1 MVERHRLGHIND
13 DMQTRILEARRK
25 FREQLAE
32 DGSEAIA
39 FFDPEEFNER
49 LPLRSNLIMGRV
61 NAGRP
66 QAEEKVDQILRDV
79 LDEMELTNEVIL
91 TAADFHVG
99 IGGRRIPLAARQSI
113 ALVRSLIKRP
123 EVLVINEALSAHDRE
138 TRDRIRRQLYVLLP
152 TTTLIWIDSEM
163 PDASEFDQV
172 LVLRNG
178 RIEERIS
185 EATPVEADTKAV
197 DTNTVQDADGGTI
210 LNAEISA
217 LGQVPLFSEMDAS
230 RLKLL
235 AFTSERLT
243 YSKGEDIF
251 HQGDTGNAAYVILKV
266 PSILSSAKVM
276 KRLSLATSTRTNW
289 SATWRF

>member
-1 MVERHRLGHIND
+1 
-13 DMQTRILEARRK
+13 
-25 FREQLAE
+25 
-32 DGSEAIA
+32 
-39 FFDPEEFNER
+39 
-49 LPLRSNLIMGRV
+49 
-61 NAGRP
+61 
-66 QAEEKVDQILRDV
+66 
-79 LDEMELTNEVIL
+79 MELTNEVIL

-178 RIEERIS
+178 RIEEHIF

-197 DTNTVQDADGGTI
+197 DTSTVQDADGTI
-210 LNAEISA
+210 
-217 LGQVPLFSEMDAS
+217 
-230 RLKLL
+230 
-235 AFTSERLT
+235 
-243 YSKGEDIF
+243 
-251 HQGDTGNAAYVILKV
+251 
-266 PSILSSAKVM
+266 
-276 KRLSLATSTRTNW
+276 
-289 SATWRF
+289 

>member
-1 MVERHRLGHIND
+1 M
-13 DMQTRILEARRK
+13 
-25 FREQLAE
+25 
-32 DGSEAIA
+32 
-39 FFDPEEFNER
+39 
-49 LPLRSNLIMGRV
+49 
-61 NAGRP
+61 
-66 QAEEKVDQILRDV
+66 
-79 LDEMELTNEVIL
+79 
-91 TAADFHVG
+91 
-99 IGGRRIPLAARQSI
+99 
-113 ALVRSLIKRP
+113 VRSLIKRP

-197 DTNTVQDADGGTI
+197 DTSTVQDADGGTI

-243 YSKGEDIF
+243 YSKGEDLF
-251 HQGDTGNAAYVILKV
+251 HQGDTGNAAYVILEGAVDIIVGEGDEEIIVSHLDKNELVGDMALPKHQTAFRNRPRTFGRHSLGAQERTV
-266 PSILSSAKVM
+266 PGTVGRQPTIRRAYRARDERPTL
-276 KRLSLATSTRTNW
+276 
-289 SATWRF
+289 